1 MAHTACTRYT
11 ERPIQGH
18 SSFMRAFTFCLLV
31 IYGRHLTQDPRPSA
45 PSPKHQAPSTKH
57 QAPSTKHQAP
67 STKPIIFAHKK
78 RSDKSL
84 LFFVTPFIRRNTYLS
99 LNASLNFASIS
110 SSEMFGVAS
119 EVVRPS
125 SRSFRPRLRLRSAW

>member
-1 MAHTACTRYT
+1 MAHRTCTRYT
-11 ERPIQGH
+11 ERPIQAH

-45 PSPKHQAPSTKH
+45 PSPKPQAPSPKP
-57 QAPSTKHQAP
+57 QAPSPKPQAP
-67 STKPIIFAHKK
+67 SQLSSPIKK
-78 RSDKSL
+78 GAINRS
-84 LFFVTPFIRRNTYLS
+84 FFVTPFIRRNTYLS